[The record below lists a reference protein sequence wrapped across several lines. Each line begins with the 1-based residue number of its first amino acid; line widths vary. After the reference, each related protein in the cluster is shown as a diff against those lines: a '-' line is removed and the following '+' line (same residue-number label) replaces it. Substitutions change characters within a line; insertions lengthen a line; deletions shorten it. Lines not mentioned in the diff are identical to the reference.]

1 MIELL
6 SEFNSFACLKITI
19 SILVHPLQSHL
30 LIKPCQ
36 SHSVNGQKN
45 FMTVLCRD
53 KELPPYKNGNRCGAI
68 APIITESS
76 NLIHYKEKGEF
87 FFLETSDLPDR
98 NIKYKISIVCNF
110 NLSSVNFTAI
120 QAISCAQKAIP

>member
-1 MIELL
+1 
-6 SEFNSFACLKITI
+6 
-19 SILVHPLQSHL
+19 
-30 LIKPCQ
+30 
-36 SHSVNGQKN
+36 
-45 FMTVLCRD
+45 MTVLCRD

-76 NLIHYKEKGEF
+76 DLIHYKEKGEF

-98 NIKYKISIVCNF
+98 NIKYKNLISIVCNF

-120 QAISCAQKAIP
+120 QAISCAQKAIL